1 MIMPGPQN
9 LKDYFAMLWVF
20 SLQWLQRSSKSN
32 MSIFTHNYAQL
43 QNIVEHCREWAGR
56 GGHLRCSRGLPDSL
70 VKRCST
76 RSEDLWKS
84 PDVESKA
91 LMKLQIMFAF
101 VIWEWCMAIPE
112 FPVRFSIFFALYFP
126 PFLAIP
132 VWYSVAGSGASQRVW
147 AMADSSEAPGC
158 GYAGFAWING
168 SEAGSREQE

>member
-43 QNIVEHCREWAGR
+43 QNILEHCREWAGR
-56 GGHLRCSRGLPDSL
+56 GGHLRCSKGLPDSL

-101 VIWEWCMAIPE
+101 CYLGVMHGDPRISSKIFNFFRTLFSAFSCYPSLVFRGRQW
-112 FPVRFSIFFALYFP
+112 RFAKSLSNGR
-126 PFLAIP
+126 LER
-132 VWYSVAGSGASQRVW
+132 GSW
-147 AMADSSEAPGC
+147 LWLC
-158 GYAGFAWING
+158 WFCLN
-168 SEAGSREQE
+168 

>member
-112 FPVRFSIFFALYFP
+112 FPVRFSIFFALFSAFSCYPSLVFRGRQWR
-126 PFLAIP
+126 FAKSL
-132 VWYSVAGSGASQRVW
+132 SNGRLERGSW
-147 AMADSSEAPGC
+147 LWLC
-158 GYAGFAWING
+158 WFCLN
-168 SEAGSREQE
+168 